1 MHHIPKKRLSQN
13 FLIDSNISRKI
24 VDASHLSPADTVLE
38 IGCGQGAL
46 TGEILRQAHHIYGVE
61 FDRQLYS
68 TLKQELKDQKHFT
81 LFEADILEFDFDQIP
96 DHGNKIKVIGNL
108 PYHISSPIIFRLI
121 DQRDRINTATI
132 MLQKEVALRLVS
144 EPSSKDY
151 GILSVFCQY
160 FAVCKRLFDIPPSAF
175 FPRPKVESSI
185 VQLTFRDSPPPVSD
199 FDTFKQVVKR
209 SFNQRRKMLRNSL
222 SAFVGKRSIDF
233 NLQLRPEQLSV
244 DEFIRLTD
252 LLYQNTLCVKNQK

>member
-13 FLIDSNISRKI
+13 FLIDANISRKI

-46 TGEILRQAHHIYGVE
+46 TREILTQAHHVYGVE
-61 FDRQLYS
+61 FDPHLYS
-68 TLKQELKDQKHFT
+68 TLKQELKDQDHFT
-81 LFEADILEFDFDQIP
+81 LFEADFLEFDFDQLAI
-96 DHGNKIKVIGNL
+96 DSRKFKIIGNL
-108 PYHISSPIIFRLI
+108 PYHISSPIIFKLI
-121 DQRDRINTATI
+121 DHRERIDTATI

-160 FAVCKRLFDIPPSAF
+160 FAVCKKLFDIPPTAF
-175 FPRPKVESSI
+175 FPRPKVDSSI
-185 VQLTFRDSPPPVSD
+185 VQLTFKETPPPVSD
-199 FDTFKQVVKR
+199 FDTFKQVVKK

-222 SAFVGKRSIDF
+222 SALIGKRSIDF

-252 LLYQNTLCVKNQK
+252 LLYQDTLCVKNQK

>member
-13 FLIDSNISRKI
+13 FLIDANISRKI
-24 VDASHLSPADTVLE
+24 VHASHLLPDDTVLE

-46 TGEILRQAHHIYGVE
+46 TREILGKVHRVYGVE
-61 FDRQLYS
+61 FDHQLYS
-68 TLKQELKDQKHFT
+68 ALKQELKDQKHFT
-81 LFEADILEFDFDQIP
+81 LFEADFLEFDFDQLVIS
-96 DHGNKIKVIGNL
+96 GRKFKVIGNL
-108 PYHISSPIIFRLI
+108 PYHISSPIIFKLI
-121 DQRDRINTATI
+121 DHRDRIDTATI

-160 FAVCKRLFDIPPSAF
+160 FAVCKKMFDIPPTAF
-175 FPRPKVESSI
+175 FPRPKVDSSI
-185 VQLTFRDSPPPVSD
+185 VQLTFKETPPPVSD
-199 FDTFKQVVKR
+199 FDTFKRVVKR

-222 SAFVGKRSIDF
+222 SAFLGKKSIDF

-252 LLYQNTLCVKNQK
+252 LLYQEAPCVKSQK